1 MKKDKNEIKNH
12 NHIYNH
18 NSHNTN
24 TEDENSLKETEEN
37 HSKQTLENGSD
48 AQSNTLLKDE
58 ELSQAKN
65 KIEELE
71 KEVLNYKDK
80 LLRKAAEFENYKRRT
95 ENDQLNLIKYAAE
108 SFIIKLLPVID
119 DLERSLQHID
129 NAKDIDSLKQ
139 GIKLV
144 YDKFVKVLTE
154 QGVKPIEAV
163 GKPFDV
169 HYHDAMLQQPAKNV
183 EPNTVIN
190 ELEKGYMYKDRVIR
204 HSKVIVSQ
212 APDEGEARSSN
223 SDFDESNNS
232 KDK

>member
-12 NHIYNH
+12 NHFNNH
-18 NSHNTN
+18 NLK
-24 TEDENSLKETEEN
+24 TEEENSLKNMETNHSESNQKTNGEEQDKNLVTEE
-37 HSKQTLENGSD
+37 
-48 AQSNTLLKDE
+48 
-58 ELSQAKN
+58 ELNQAKD
-65 KIEELE
+65 KVEQLE
-71 KEVLNYKDK
+71 KEVLDYKDK
-80 LLRKAAEFENYKRRT
+80 LLRKAAEFENYKKRT

-108 SFIIKLLPVID
+108 SFIVKLLPVVD
-119 DLERSLQHID
+119 DMERSLQHID

-144 YDKFVKVLTE
+144 YDKLVKILTD

-169 HYHDAMLQQPAKNV
+169 HYHDAMLQQPAKDV
-183 EPNTVIN
+183 APHTVIN
-190 ELEKGYMYKDRVIR
+190 ELEKGYMYKDKVIR

-212 APDEGEARSSN
+212 APDEETVQSN
-223 SDFDESNNS
+223 GSNEDSKNS